1 MERIEE
7 SELVLNEDGS
17 IYHIN
22 LKPEHLADTVILVGD
37 QGRVAKISK
46 HFDVIE
52 HQRENREFVTHTGR
66 IGQKR
71 LSVLSTG
78 IGCDNIDIV
87 LNELDALVNID
98 LDKRVIKKEKK
109 SLNLI
114 RLGTSGSLQKDI
126 PVDSFM
132 LSTHGMGFDGLMNY
146 YSAGRE
152 VEDTNLTEAFIK
164 HSNWNSDLPRPN
176 IIPGSTELINL
187 IKEGTH
193 QGITATAGGFYGPQG
208 RVLRLQPNVDGLN
221 EILTSFSHQGQQIT
235 NFEMETSALY
245 GLSAALGHKA
255 ATVCAIIANRLAKR
269 YSKNHHVTVDKLIEH
284 LIGKLVS

>member
-17 IYHIN
+17 VYHIN
-22 LKPEHLADTVILVGD
+22 LRPEHLADTIILVGD
-37 QGRVAKISK
+37 QGRVAKVSK

-52 HQRENREFVTHTGR
+52 HQRQNREFVTHTGR
-66 IGQKR
+66 IGSKR
-71 LSVLSTG
+71 LSVISTG

-87 LNELDALVNID
+87 INELDALVNID
-98 LDKRVIKKEKK
+98 LENRVIKTEKK

-126 PVDSFM
+126 PVDSFI
-132 LSTHGMGFDGLMNY
+132 LSSHGVGFDGLMNY
-146 YSAGRE
+146 YRSGRK
-152 VEDTNLTEAFIK
+152 VEDSMLTEEFIK
-164 HSNWNSDLPRPN
+164 HTNWNSDLPRPN
-176 IIPGSTELINL
+176 IIPGSRELINL

-208 RVLRLQPNVDGLN
+208 RILRLTPNVDQLN
-221 EILTSFSHQGQQIT
+221 ELLTSFKHEGLRIT

-269 YSKNHHVTVDKLIEH
+269 YSENHNVTVEKLIEH
-284 LIGKLVS
+284 LLTRLV

>member
-17 IYHIN
+17 VYHIN
-22 LKPEHLADTVILVGD
+22 LRPEHLADTIILVGD
-37 QGRVAKISK
+37 QGRVAKVSK

-52 HQRENREFVTHTGR
+52 HQRQNREFVTHTGR
-66 IGQKR
+66 IGSKR
-71 LSVLSTG
+71 LSVISTG

-87 LNELDALVNID
+87 INELDALVNID
-98 LDKRVIKKEKK
+98 LENRVIKTEKK

-126 PVDSFM
+126 PVDSFI
-132 LSTHGMGFDGLMNY
+132 LSSHGVGFDGLMNY
-146 YSAGRE
+146 YRSGRE
-152 VEDTNLTEAFIK
+152 VEDSMLTEEFIK
-164 HSNWNSDLPRPN
+164 HTSWNSDLPRPN
-176 IIPGSTELINL
+176 IIPGSRELINL

-208 RVLRLQPNVDGLN
+208 RILRLTPNVDQLN
-221 EILTSFSHQGQQIT
+221 ELLTSFKHEGLRIT

-269 YSKNHHVTVDKLIEH
+269 YSENHNVTVEKLIEH
-284 LIGKLVS
+284 LLTRLV